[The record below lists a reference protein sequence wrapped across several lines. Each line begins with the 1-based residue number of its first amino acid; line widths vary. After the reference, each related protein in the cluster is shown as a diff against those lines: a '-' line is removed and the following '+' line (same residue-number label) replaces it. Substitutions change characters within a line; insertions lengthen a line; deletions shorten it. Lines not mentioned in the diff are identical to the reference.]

1 MSKAAKAKR
10 IPSYGEAYFCVVLV
24 FGIVI
29 GAMVLGIPVQATMLF
44 AAIIAAA
51 FAYNLG
57 YTWVELEKAISAK
70 LGHLAPTVCILWLI
84 GLYLGANMF
93 SGTLPLLVKYGF
105 EIISPKF
112 LYVSAL
118 LVCSALSVLTGS
130 SWTSVATGGIACM
143 TIGRILECNDAIMAA
158 AIISGAIF
166 GDKISPMSETTN
178 LAPACV
184 GNDLW
189 SHVYSQLYTTMPAWL
204 IAIIFYTV
212 LGLHSGG
219 LADVPE
225 SAVAVIAQLDEIY
238 NLTPV
243 LLLPVVVLLVL
254 AVMQKPPI
262 PSLIISSALAVIC
275 GVVFQGP
282 AFTMKVGTIA
292 AISGFKVTTVAPQ
305 GMDILYEVSYLLNR
319 GGMISMANTVMI
331 CYTGFSLTAI
341 MIRCGILDK
350 AVEPLMNFAN
360 TRVKAV
366 FTAEIAIF
374 VVHAVAGISYLSSVF
389 VGAAWKKCY
398 VKNKLGLPAL
408 SRTLE
413 DVGTT
418 VSCLF
423 PWGQS
428 GAFYM
433 ATLGVSI
440 YGAGGYFKYL
450 TLSYMCPVIAL
461 LLAAF
466 NIGMFNLSDEEQAK
480 LMAEIESEEGSVES
494 MAELEAEGKAG

>member
-1 MSKAAKAKR
+1 MSKKTKR
-10 IPSYGEAYFCVVLV
+10 SPSCLEAYSCIVLV
-24 FGIVI
+24 FGLVI
-29 GAMVLGIPVQATMLF
+29 GAMILGIPVQATMLF
-44 AAIIAAA
+44 AAIIATFFAA
-51 FAYNLG
+51 HLG
-57 YTWVELEKAISAK
+57 YNWGELEKAIADK
-70 LGHLAPTVCILWLI
+70 LGTLAPTVCILWLI
-84 GLYLGANMF
+84 GLYLGTNLF
-93 SGTLPLLVKYGF
+93 SGTIPLLVKYGF

-118 LVCSALSVLTGS
+118 LVCSVLSVMTGS

-143 TIGRILECNDAIMAA
+143 TICRILEANDAIMAA

-184 GNDLW
+184 GNNLW
-189 SHVYSQLYTTMPAWL
+189 SHIHAQLYTTIPAYIL
-204 IAIIFYTV
+204 AIVFYTV

-219 LADVPE
+219 LASVPD
-225 SAVAVIAQLDEIY
+225 SATSVIVQLGEIY

-243 LLLPVVVLLVL
+243 LLLPVVVLLIL

-262 PSLIISSALAVIC
+262 PSLLISSVLAIIC
-275 GVVFQGP
+275 GVIFQGS
-282 AFTMKVGTIA
+282 AFTIKAGAVA
-292 AISGFKVTTVAPQ
+292 AISGFKVANVAPQ
-305 GMDILYEVSYLLNR
+305 GMEILHEVSYLLNR
-319 GGMISMANTVMI
+319 GGMIAMANTVMI

-341 MIRCGILDK
+341 MIRSGILDK

-366 FTAEIAIF
+366 FTAELAIF

-389 VGAAWKKCY
+389 VGTAWKKCY
-398 VKNKLGLPAL
+398 VKNKIGLPAL

-450 TLSYMCPVIAL
+450 TLSYLCPIIAL
-461 LLAAF
+461 LLAVF
-466 NIGMFNLSDEEQAK
+466 NIGMFNLSNDEQTK
-480 LMAEIESEEGSVES
+480 LMAEIEAEQGERES
-494 MAELEAEGKAG
+494 LAQMDA

>member
-1 MSKAAKAKR
+1 MNKKSRTTRA
-10 IPSYGEAYFCVVLV
+10 PSYAEAYSCVILV

-29 GAMVLGIPVQATMLF
+29 GAMILGIPVQATMLF
-44 AAIIAAA
+44 AAIIAAV
-51 FAYNLG
+51 FAYRLG
-57 YTWVELEKAISAK
+57 YGWDELEKAIASK
-70 LGHLAPTVCILWLI
+70 LGQLAPTVCILWLI
-84 GLYLGANMF
+84 GLYLGVNMY

-118 LVCSALSVLTGS
+118 LVCSVLSVMTGS

-143 TIGRILECNDAIMAA
+143 TICRILGANEAIMAA

-189 SHVYSQLYTTMPAWL
+189 SHVYAQLYTTIPPFL
-204 IAIIFYTV
+204 FAIVLYTV
-212 LGLHSGG
+212 IGLRAEGIS
-219 LADVPE
+219 VIPE
-225 SAVAVIAQLDEIY
+225 SATAVVAQLDKIY
-238 NLTPV
+238 NLSPV
-243 LLLPVVVLLVL
+243 LLLPVIVLLIM
-254 AVMQKPPI
+254 AVTQKPPI
-262 PSLIISSALAVIC
+262 PSLVISSALAIVC
-275 GVVFQGP
+275 GVIFQGP
-282 AFTMKVGTIA
+282 AFTAKIGCLA
-292 AISGFKVTTVAPQ
+292 AIKGFTVASVVPE
-305 GMDILYEVSYLLNR
+305 GTEVLHEVSYLLNR

-341 MIRCGILDK
+341 LIRCGILDK
-350 AVEPLMNFAN
+350 AVEPLMHFAK

-398 VKNKLGLPAL
+398 VKNKIGLPAL

-440 YGAGGYFKYL
+440 YGATGYYKYL
-450 TLSYMCPVIAL
+450 TLSYLCPIVAL
-461 LLAAF
+461 LLAVS

-480 LMAEIESEEGSVES
+480 LLAQIEAEEGNMKSI
-494 MAELEAEGKAG
+494 AEMDA